1 MCAEGICMCCGM
13 HVDGGQLVG
22 VSYLYHV
29 IVSVQWVHDAKA
41 HTYVQVMFWELPLSH
56 HVGLRDK
63 FKSSGLMVSF
73 FTH

>member
-1 MCAEGICMCCGM
+1 MCCGM

-41 HTYVQVMFWELPLSH
+41 HTYVQVRSHVLGVASLPPCRSQGQIQ
-56 HVGLRDK
+56 VLRLDGK
-63 FKSSGLMVSF
+63 F
-73 FTH
+73 H